1 MVCQYCIKYNCR
13 TVSVFAHSSVVCCCC
28 CCSIVFFLVQ
38 IIITC
43 EIIIIFFVCK
53 LIYYL
58 VSLGGVL
65 PISLLW
71 SHHEVM
77 QFHIIYKVFFLFFLP
92 LAQRLFALIRKQ
104 FENSFSSTFSLICLS
119 QVCICDLNW
128 LFSSRNG
135 WELSPF
141 CHQSHHI
148 VKIKTRKS
156 LLCCA
161 KDIKFKI
168 ARFSSSNYDV

>member
-77 QFHIIYKVFFLFFLP
+77 QFLIIYKVFFL
-92 LAQRLFALIRKQ
+92 LFAACPKAFCSDSQAIRKFILQ
-104 FENSFSSTFSLICLS
+104 YIFVDLFVSSVYMWFKLAFF
-119 QVCICDLNW
+119 QPKW
-128 LFSSRNG
+128 MR
-135 WELSPF
+135 
-141 CHQSHHI
+141 I
-148 VKIKTRKS
+148 VAILPSIPSYRQN
-156 LLCCA
+156 
-161 KDIKFKI
+161 KDKKI
-168 ARFSSSNYDV
+168 ATLLRQRY